1 MSKKNLL
8 IIDLDKY
15 CTQAEYAR
23 ITGVLL
29 PTVSQWVK
37 RSKEGKGQ
45 KRIGYMDLEASL
57 GLTLV
62 ERPEKE

>member
-8 IIDLDKY
+8 IIDMDKY

-23 ITGVLL
+23 ITGINLA
-29 PTVSQWVK
+29 TVSQWVK
-37 RSKEGKGQ
+37 RSIAGEGK
-45 KRIGYMDLEASL
+45 KRIGYLEVPQL

-62 ERPEKE
+62 ERKK

>member
-8 IIDLDKY
+8 VIDLDKY

-23 ITGVLL
+23 ITGTNLA
-29 PTVSQWVK
+29 TVSQWVK
-37 RSKEGKGQ
+37 RSIARQGL
-45 KRIGYMDLEASL
+45 KRIGYKEVPQL

-62 ERPEKE
+62 ERPE

>member
-23 ITGVLL
+23 LTGDKL

-37 RSKEGKGQ
+37 RSKEGKGNR
-45 KRIGYMDLEASL
+45 RIGYLEVEAL

-62 ERPEKE
+62 ERPDK